1 MMTAPTT
8 TMTGA
13 ELKVK
18 LNGLGLAPSWLAD
31 RMGVTMRT
39 VVRWFDGDR
48 IPSRVPADLEQVA
61 EATLD
66 EMRKMVDTI
75 EPSSDGTVVLRTY
88 RTDDEFGDKQWPAS
102 WHRMLVFRVLEHF
115 KAQGNTVIVEY
126 W

>member
-31 RMGVTMRT
+31 RMGV
-39 VVRWFDGDR
+39 
-48 IPSRVPADLEQVA
+48 
-61 EATLD
+61 
-66 EMRKMVDTI
+66 TI